1 MAYFFHHQDDSIDKK
16 EALEVI
22 FSKAVLS
29 LKRNERDFLKNN
41 DREYQLFLHRVEKY
55 LPDLISVYFEIY
67 QSCIFAYPFL
77 IELLTL
83 MIRSWIERDRSLKQ
97 IDLQRE
103 ISSDWLTSN
112 QIIGG
117 VCYVDLFAK
126 DLKGLEEQIPYFKEL
141 GLTYIHLMPLFLTKE
156 GDNDGGYAISS
167 YRDINPKLGTIENLR
182 ELAKKFR
189 ENDILLVIDFVF
201 NHTSD
206 EHIWAKKA
214 RKNNARYKRYY
225 WIYEDRKIP
234 DQYERTLREIF
245 PDEHPGAFTWK
256 KEMESWVW
264 TTFHSYQWDLNYQN
278 PEVFVRMADEMLFL
292 ANLGV
297 DILRLDAVAFIWKQ
311 KGTNCENLPQAY
323 KLVEAFNLIA
333 RIAAPALQFKSEAI
347 VHPDEVIRYISKK
360 RCQLSY
366 NPLLM
371 ALLWETLATREV
383 KLLAYSMEK
392 RFTIPDGTVWVNYI
406 RCHDDIGWTFSDED
420 ASALG
425 INGYD
430 HRKFLNQF
438 YTGKFP
444 GSFARGYPFQEN
456 PATGDC
462 RISGTLASLAG
473 LEKAILENDSIEEE
487 HATDRIL
494 LLFSIIMTIG
504 GIPLIYLGDEVGSL
518 NNYNFLKDEQK
529 KNDSR
534 WIHRFPYNAD
544 LYAKRHDLNSPAGKI
559 WSGIQQLI
567 QLRKKYDVFQ
577 TPNINIINSGNQ
589 HVLAFTKENSKH
601 RVLVLANFSE
611 HEQLVESLIFIKS
624 GNIKNWTNIMN
635 HEPQEA
641 GMIFM
646 KSYQF
651 FCFLADLQEH

>member
-1 MAYFFHHQDDSIDKK
+1 
-16 EALEVI
+16 
-22 FSKAVLS
+22 
-29 LKRNERDFLKNN
+29 
-41 DREYQLFLHRVEKY
+41 
-55 LPDLISVYFEIY
+55 
-67 QSCIFAYPFL
+67 
-77 IELLTL
+77 
-83 MIRSWIERDRSLKQ
+83 
-97 IDLQRE
+97 
-103 ISSDWLTSN
+103 
-112 QIIGG
+112 
-117 VCYVDLFAK
+117 
-126 DLKGLEEQIPYFKEL
+126 
-141 GLTYIHLMPLFLTKE
+141 
-156 GDNDGGYAISS
+156 
-167 YRDINPKLGTIENLR
+167 
-182 ELAKKFR
+182 
-189 ENDILLVIDFVF
+189 
-201 NHTSD
+201 
-206 EHIWAKKA
+206 
-214 RKNNARYKRYY
+214 
-225 WIYEDRKIP
+225 
-234 DQYERTLREIF
+234 
-245 PDEHPGAFTWK
+245 
-256 KEMESWVW
+256 MESWVW

-371 ALLWETLATREV
+371 ALLWESLATREV

-504 GIPLIYLGDEVGSL
+504 GIPLIYLAMKSVHL
-518 NNYNFLKDEQK
+518 ITIIFLKT
-529 KNDSR
+529 N
-534 WIHRFPYNAD
+534 
-544 LYAKRHDLNSPAGKI
+544 
-559 WSGIQQLI
+559 
-567 QLRKKYDVFQ
+567 RKKMTAD
-577 TPNINIINSGNQ
+577 G
-589 HVLAFTKENSKH
+589 FTGFHITQIYMQKD
-601 RVLVLANFSE
+601 
-611 HEQLVESLIFIKS
+611 
-624 GNIKNWTNIMN
+624 
-635 HEPQEA
+635 
-641 GMIFM
+641 MI
-646 KSYQF
+646 
-651 FCFLADLQEH
+651 